1 MMSQKSMLKR
11 FFDAD
16 SVLDPRRPPLR

>member
-1 MMSQKSMLKR
+1 MSQKSMLKR